1 MEKKHVSCRQTP
13 LLRAFSRALRLAEL
27 SAAFLLV
34 AYATTH
40 LPTLFSFL
48 RRLATNL
55 LHPHFIFLLGN
66 SIVALL
72 LHLSRYLPSSSSSSS
87 SSPPLYQELLQAH
100 ENIVSSST
108 QQEVVFEDKETVSVE
123 TKKVTRS
130 KSERFEK
137 KRRCD
142 KELKRSD
149 TEVREKKNGVVLEE
163 EEWRPSIEEAEEFR
177 KMIEEFIAKQ
187 ARFHRE
193 ESMAIVEA

>member
-1 MEKKHVSCRQTP
+1 MEKKHVSSRQTP

-87 SSPPLYQELLQAH
+87 PPLYQELLQAH
-100 ENIVSSST
+100 ENVVSSST
-108 QQEVVFEDKETVSVE
+108 QQEVVFEDKEAVSVE

-137 KRRCD
+137 KRKCD

-149 TEVREKKNGVVLEE
+149 TEVREKRNGDVLEE
-163 EEWRPSIEEAEEFR
+163 EEWRPSVEEAEEFR

>member
-1 MEKKHVSCRQTP
+1 MEKKHVSSRQTP

-27 SAAFLLV
+27 SAAILLV

-40 LPTLFSFL
+40 LPALFSFL

-72 LHLSRYLPSSSSSSS
+72 LHLSRYLPSSSSSS
-87 SSPPLYQELLQAH
+87 PPLYQELLQTH
-100 ENIVSSST
+100 ENIVSTST
-108 QQEVVFEDKETVSVE
+108 QQEVIFEDKEAVSVE
-123 TKKVTRS
+123 TRKVTRS
-130 KSERFEK
+130 KSEKFEK

-142 KELKRSD
+142 KQLLKRSD
-149 TEVREKKNGVVLEE
+149 TEVREKRKGEVLDE
-163 EEWRPSIEEAEEFR
+163 EEWRPSVEEAEEFR